1 MIPDT
6 SGIFTV
12 MIGYRVMAKGVKIRG
27 GYGFIMVNLKSLC
40 TDKSE
45 DRQVNYAEDTTW
57 LLIMTKLPPAVIA
70 VTFPSF
76 NPPSTAL

>member
-45 DRQVNYAEDTTW
+45 DRQVNYTEDTTCG
-57 LLIMTKLPPAVIA
+57 LIYIHP
-70 VTFPSF
+70 
-76 NPPSTAL
+76 

>member
-45 DRQVNYAEDTTW
+45 DRQVNYTEDTT
-57 LLIMTKLPPAVIA
+57 
-70 VTFPSF
+70 
-76 NPPSTAL
+76 